1 MVIGSE
7 GQGLT
12 DETIAACNSTVRI
25 PMTDRVE
32 SLNAG
37 IAGSILLW
45 HFREEKPGS
54 KARTAFRRHIS

>member
-12 DETIAACNSTVRI
+12 QETIDACDLAVRI

-37 IAGSILLW
+37 VAGSVLLW
-45 HFREEKPGS
+45 QFRGV
-54 KARTAFRRHIS
+54 